1 MPKTQ
6 ITLLGRVAS
15 KKNSKRIFINQRTGK
30 PIVKSSEAY
39 ENFEQM
45 ALWQLKSCRARF
57 DCPVRVNYVFEL
69 QGKQDIDAD
78 NAMASVNDVL
88 QMAGVLVND
97 KSIVAGSFEKI
108 AGCAEH
114 KTLLEIVEI

>member
-1 MPKTQ
+1 MAK
-6 ITLLGRVAS
+6 ITILGRVAS

-45 ALWQLKSCRARF
+45 ALWQLKSCRERF
-57 DCPVRVNYVFEL
+57 DCPVRVKYVFEL
-69 QGKQDIDAD
+69 QGRQDIDAD
-78 NAMASVNDVL
+78 NAMASINDVL
-88 QMAGVLVND
+88 QLSGVLVND

-108 AGCAEH
+108 AGCADH
-114 KTLLEIVEI
+114 KTMLEIEEV